1 MHEITTH
8 DTSVG
13 MAALETGDTNYK
25 LISDPVEILY
35 EAAADAAFKA
45 NSAMLVP

>member
-1 MHEITTH
+1 M
-8 DTSVG
+8 
-13 MAALETGDTNYK
+13 MAALETGDTNNK
-25 LISDPVEILY
+25 LIISDPTEILY

>member
-1 MHEITTH
+1 M
-8 DTSVG
+8 
-13 MAALETGDTNYK
+13 MAALETGVTNNK
-25 LISDPVEILY
+25 IISDPTEILY

>member
-1 MHEITTH
+1 M
-8 DTSVG
+8 
-13 MAALETGDTNYK
+13 MAALETRDTNK
-25 LISDPVEILY
+25 IISDPTEILY

>member
-8 DTSVG
+8 DTLTS
-13 MAALETGDTNYK
+13 MAALETGDTNIK
-25 LISDPVEILY
+25 LISETMEILY